1 MVIQGVSYPSDFEA
15 KKQMIEAGK
24 RLDQKGYVIA
34 AEGSLSVRVGPNAVW
49 ITAEGAVKSELKQE
63 NFVRVDLNGK
73 QTPGSRQNR
82 VPEDLALHLR
92 VYEQNPALRCIV
104 HAYPPEGV
112 VLAEQGRELPAADI
126 TPAVRG
132 LGAIPVS
139 LQSGEEAVRQAVL
152 ICKAQSGMVIRR
164 DGCVMWGESLREAMC
179 RMETLEY
186 YGKVSRM
193 MESGPAGCQAC
204 RQKNCRTDSAPAEMP
219 VRTEVA
225 AAAGSYGEGTL
236 LTWQKEAVQAGTV
249 EGLTGIIRPGMPFPA
264 AGGGQPQRSAVSEK
278 QPQRPAAAAGQPQ
291 RTASQ
296 LSQTAAAGQQQ
307 TPAAQIFAG
316 DRRRSMMDEV
326 VRQSLARLKP

>member
-34 AEGSLSVRVGPNAVW
+34 TEGSLSVRVGPNAVW
-49 ITAEGAVKSELKQE
+49 ITAEGAVKGELKQE

-82 VPEDLALHLR
+82 VPEDLALHLQ

-112 VLAEQGRELPAADI
+112 VLAEQGSELPAADL
-126 TPAVRG
+126 TPAVRQ

-152 ICKAQSGMVIRR
+152 ICKTQSGMVIRR
-164 DGCVMWGESLREAMC
+164 DGCVMWGETLREAMC

-193 MESGPAGCQAC
+193 MGSGPAGCRVCQ
-204 RQKNCRTDSAPAEMP
+204 QKTCRTGSAQADMP
-219 VRTEVA
+219 VRTERSA
-225 AAAGSYGEGTL
+225 PAGSYGEGNQPV
-236 LTWQKEAVQAGTV
+236 WQKEAVQAGAV
-249 EGLTGIIRPGMPFPA
+249 DGLTGIIRPGMPFPA
-264 AGGGQPQRSAVSEK
+264 AGGGQPQKSETGEK
-278 QPQRPAAAAGQPQ
+278 QLQRPTTAAGQSQ
-291 RTASQ
+291 RPVVQ
-296 LSQTAAAGQQQ
+296 PFQEAAGVQPL
-307 TPAAQIFAG
+307 PAVQSFAG
-316 DRRRSMMDEV
+316 ERRKSMMDEV

>member
-34 AEGSLSVRVGPNAVW
+34 GEGSISVRVGPNAVW
-49 ITAEGAVKSELKQE
+49 ITAEGTVKGELKQE

-112 VLAEQGRELPAADI
+112 VLAEQGTELPAADL
-126 TPAVRG
+126 TPAVRA

-139 LQSGEEAVRQAVL
+139 QQGGEEAVRQAAL
-152 ICKAQSGMVIRR
+152 ICKTQSGMVIRR
-164 DGCVMWGESLREAMC
+164 DGCVMWGETLREAMC

-193 MESGPAGCQAC
+193 MGSGPAGCQAC
-204 RQKNCRTDSAPAEMP
+204 RQKTCRMDSAPAEMAVP
-219 VRTEVA
+219 
-225 AAAGSYGEGTL
+225 AGNYGEGTP
-236 LTWQKEAVQAGTV
+236 LTWQKDAVQAETV
-249 EGLTGIIRPGMPFPA
+249 DGLTGIIRPGMPFPA
-264 AGGGQPQRSAVSEK
+264 ADADRTMDRPQTAAAQPQRPAVQPFQAAAGV
-278 QPQRPAAAAGQPQ
+278 QPQRPAAQ
-291 RTASQ
+291 S
-296 LSQTAAAGQQQ
+296 
-307 TPAAQIFAG
+307 FAG
-316 DRRRSMMDEV
+316 ERRKNMMDEV